1 MFKSKKPE
9 IVQGYLVDEDGKEYT
24 MDEHGVKIE
33 IPKAKVVPIKATDVK
48 FSDLPPMYSYN
59 TVVVE
64 AYENGT
70 KVTPIL
76 NSIKPDELK
85 ILKKLENNTKITVF
99 PNNKHRLNNSMKLV
113 HVEDGTWGYLEDKFI
128 FRNPGGGGAMSAA
141 GGAGTAA
148 AGGAMSA
155 GGGGDTSSDTSPTPM
170 RGGGRKLKRKSSR
183 KRSNKKRSN
192 RKRSNRRKSN
202 KRRLN
207 RKRTN
212 KKRSRR
218 Y

>member
-1 MFKSKKPE
+1 MFKSKKPD

-24 MDEHGVKIE
+24 MDKHGVKIE

-59 TVVVE
+59 AVVVE
-64 AYENGT
+64 AYDYEKRNV
-70 KVTPIL
+70 VTPIL
-76 NSIKPDELK
+76 NSVKPDELK
-85 ILKKLENNTKITVF
+85 FLKILKNNTKITVF
-99 PNNKHRLNNSMKLV
+99 PNNKHRLNNSMTLV

-128 FRNPGGGGAMSAA
+128 VRNPGGGSAMSAA
-141 GGAGTAA
+141 GGTGTAA
-148 AGGAMSA
+148 GSAMSA
-155 GGGGDTSSDTSPTPM
+155 GDGGDTSSDTSPTPM

-183 KRSNKKRSN
+183 KRSNKRRSN

-202 KRRLN
+202 KRRSN

-212 KKRSRR
+212 KRRSRR
-218 Y
+218 